1 MGSTL
6 MTSGVTYGAL
16 SAAAAFSLALVA
28 LMQRF
33 GSAPIAAAQGTR
45 VSSAVTPNAAAQHK
59 TDEAPKAVRTDAGR
73 VPPRGRPL

>member
-16 SAAAAFSLALVA
+16 SAALCLALVA

>member
-6 MTSGVTYGAL
+6 MTYGAL
-16 SAAAAFSLALVA
+16 SAAAVFSLALVA

-45 VSSAVTPNAAAQHK
+45 VSSAAQHK
-59 TDEAPKAVRTDAGR
+59 TDEAPTAVRTGAGQ